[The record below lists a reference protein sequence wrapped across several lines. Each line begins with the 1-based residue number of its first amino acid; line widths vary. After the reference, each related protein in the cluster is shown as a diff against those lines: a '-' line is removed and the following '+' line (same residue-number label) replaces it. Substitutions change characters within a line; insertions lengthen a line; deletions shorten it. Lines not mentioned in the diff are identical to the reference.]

1 MSHHFL
7 YHYNAYHIVIVKPS
21 LPRFYLCN
29 IQKISAQFAGYLPKL
44 PSTTAKAPRRGGGGV
59 GRCGDP
65 WVALVPFPLPHPEND
80 KTIAPSPLPLSYP
93 KLYRA
98 IFSLSRQITE
108 HDSKGQCV
116 PRRGGGGVEWCGDP
130 WVALVPFPLPH
141 PGNDKTIVQVLYLYY
156 IQKLARKLLAIS
168 QNYRA
173 SEQPTRL
180 RSAPKG
186 AKIYPSEL
194 VGLIDVPVKHSRCV
208 RSLAWQNGE
217 QKERRE
223 KERP

>member
-7 YHYNAYHIVIVKPS
+7 YHYNAYHIVITKPS
-21 LPRFYLCN
+21 LPRFYLYY
-29 IQKISAQFAGYLPKL
+29 IQKISAQFTRYLPKL
-44 PSTTAKAPRRGGGGV
+44 PSITAKAAR
-59 GRCGDP
+59 
-65 WVALVPFPLPHPEND
+65 
-80 KTIAPSPLPLSYP
+80 S
-93 KLYRA
+93 
-98 IFSLSRQITE
+98 
-108 HDSKGQCV
+108 
-116 PRRGGGGVEWCGDP
+116 
-130 WVALVPFPLPH
+130 LVPFPLPH
-141 PGNDKTIVQVLYLYY
+141 PGNDKTIAQVLYLYY
-156 IQKLARKLLAIS
+156 IQKLARNSLAIS

>member
-1 MSHHFL
+1 MPHHFL
-7 YHYNAYHIVIVKPS
+7 YLKNAYHILITKPS
-21 LPRFYLCN
+21 LP
-29 IQKISAQFAGYLPKL
+29 
-44 PSTTAKAPRRGGGGV
+44 
-59 GRCGDP
+59 
-65 WVALVPFPLPHPEND
+65 H
-80 KTIAPSPLPLSYP
+80 
-93 KLYRA
+93 
-98 IFSLSRQITE
+98 
-108 HDSKGQCV
+108 
-116 PRRGGGGVEWCGDP
+116 
-130 WVALVPFPLPH
+130 
-141 PGNDKTIVQVLYLYY
+141 LYLYY

-173 SEQPTRL
+173 SEQPTWL

>member
-1 MSHHFL
+1 VVWGPL
-7 YHYNAYHIVIVKPS
+7 GR
-21 LPRFYLCN
+21 PR
-29 IQKISAQFAGYLPKL
+29 P
-44 PSTTAKAPRRGGGGV
+44 V
-59 GRCGDP
+59 
-65 WVALVPFPLPHPEND
+65 
-80 KTIAPSPLPLSYP
+80 
-93 KLYRA
+93 
-98 IFSLSRQITE
+98 
-108 HDSKGQCV
+108 
-116 PRRGGGGVEWCGDP
+116 
-130 WVALVPFPLPH
+130 PLPH